1 MDGFLFD
8 SLTENYQKFFR
19 DLNKKFPEK
28 SKEFLKTETQKY
40 LKVAKRVAKKEVGT
54 SKGTKKDWIDSKS
67 YHKGFKIGKF
77 YTFSND
83 LCIRAYNKSPH
94 AHLVEYGHVNVPR
107 SSKRATTRA
116 GRAEQAKQKR
126 GSGYTLGKFVFKV
139 AEMDFSDDY
148 LKDADAFMYNFFKDN
163 LK

>member
-1 MDGFLFD
+1 M
-8 SLTENYQKFFR
+8 
-19 DLNKKFPEK
+19 
-28 SKEFLKTETQKY
+28 
-40 LKVAKRVAKKEVGT
+40 
-54 SKGTKKDWIDSKS
+54 
-67 YHKGFKIGKF
+67 
-77 YTFSND
+77 
-83 LCIRAYNKSPH
+83 CIRAYNKSPH